1 MQARSTP
8 APALMP
14 LAEARERLVRALGT
28 PDTERLPLTDAIGR
42 CLAEEITAVHAVP
55 SEDRAL
61 LDGWAVAAADTVGA
75 SPYAPA
81 FLSGPLPV
89 AAGDGLPPGCDAVL
103 AAVSGRTDGGL
114 LVAEATLAPG
124 ENVHRAGFDLRSG
137 ATIRARG
144 HLLDA
149 FARTLAEES
158 GIETVTLAR
167 LPVAVI
173 ADRSPLAALA
183 AAVIRTAGATVAEGG
198 EPARLTLRIV
208 DDAPAGAVPGLALTG
223 AEATILTTAAEP
235 PVLVVPDRTAALAIV
250 LEALIVPAFAAA
262 LGRTDDRPRET
273 RPLARKLASR
283 VGFTELALLDVDAE
297 GRWLPLAVGDLSAA
311 AWSRARAVVELPP
324 ESEGLPEETVLA
336 APRPFVRP

>member
-1 MQARSTP
+1 MEARPTP

-14 LAEARERLVRALGT
+14 LAEARERLVRALGA
-28 PDTERLPLTDAIGR
+28 PDTERLSLTDAIGR
-42 CLAEEITAVHAVP
+42 VLAEDVVAHRAVP
-55 SEDRAL
+55 AEDRAL

-89 AAGDGLPPGCDAVL
+89 AAGDALPPGCDAVL
-103 AAVSGRTDGGL
+103 APVSGRADGGL
-114 LVAEATLAPG
+114 LVVEAALAPG
-124 ENVHRAGFDLRSG
+124 ENLHRAGFDLRSG
-137 ATIRARG
+137 ATICARG
-144 HLLDA
+144 SVFDVL
-149 FARTLAEES
+149 ARTLAEEAD
-158 GIETVTLAR
+158 IETVTVAR

-173 ADRSPLAALA
+173 ADRPPLAACA
-183 AAVIRTAGATVAEGG
+183 VAVIRATGATIAEGG

-223 AEATILTTAAEP
+223 AEATILATATGI
-235 PVLVVPDRTAALAIV
+235 PVLVVPDRTAALATV
-250 LEALIVPAFAAA
+250 LEALVLPALATA
-262 LGRTDDRPRET
+262 LGRPDGRPRET

-283 VGFTELALLDVDAE
+283 VGFGELALLDVDAE
-297 GRWLPLAVGDLSAA
+297 GRWLPLVVGDLSAA